1 MSIRQRLQSRF
12 RRRATY
18 ECGLCGLTFDEERRN
33 CPACG
38 YGVREASR

>member
-1 MSIRQRLQSRF
+1 MSIRQQLRERF
-12 RRRATY
+12 EPRPTY
-18 ECGLCGLTFDEERRN
+18 ECGLCGLTFDDERQN